1 VTDRIDMT
9 DDELPDDLRDAVE
22 LLRESGE
29 PSAAW
34 RAAVVRAATETSAPA
49 RPALRARGQVW
60 WAAAAGLA
68 GVLIG
73 GSSMFLAMRARE
85 PQMLAATPA
94 TAATQSVSVRFSL
107 HAPGAS
113 AVTIVGDFNRWDP
126 AAIPLRQSADGT
138 TWEVEIPLSPGR
150 YAYAFYVDGALA
162 RDPTAPQVRDDDF
175 GTPNSVVMVRGT

>member
-1 VTDRIDMT
+1 MVDRIDMT
-9 DDELPDDLRDAVE
+9 DDELPGELRDAVE
-22 LLRESGE
+22 ILRESAE
-29 PSAAW
+29 PGAAW
-34 RAAVVRAATETSAPA
+34 RERVVRASVGASAAA
-49 RPALRARGQVW
+49 RRSPHARGQVW

-73 GSSMFLAMRARE
+73 GSSMYFAMHSRDNVVASL
-85 PQMLAATPA
+85 PPLAARHN
-94 TAATQSVSVRFSL
+94 VRVRFSL

-126 AAIPLRQSADGT
+126 AAIPLRQSADGK

-150 YAYAFYVDGALA
+150 YAYAFYVDGTLA

-175 GTPNSVVMVRGT
+175 GTPNSVVMVRGS